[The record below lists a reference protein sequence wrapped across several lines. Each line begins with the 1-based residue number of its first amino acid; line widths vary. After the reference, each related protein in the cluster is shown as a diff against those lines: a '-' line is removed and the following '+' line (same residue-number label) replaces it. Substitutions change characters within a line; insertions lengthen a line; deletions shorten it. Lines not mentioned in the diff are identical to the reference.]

1 MGKDSPSIFDIAPLR
16 GEAVPGKFGLRTGDG
31 LEADPSSAIFP
42 IVKYDAAGVMD
53 LLGTGFFISTVG
65 LFVTARHVLSDPF
78 DRRGNQVYP
87 IAMIHYR
94 GDGTYFIRPILRC
107 ALHPVADVAVGV
119 CAPMAHNLDGT
130 PLTNK
135 IVTLTTVRP
144 ELQSPIF
151 TYAYPKYAT
160 KVIDGVQA
168 INFVPTYYDGNIVE
182 DLPNGRDRV
191 LLPGPCYRTNIAIHH
206 GASGG
211 PVFSPSRSA
220 FALNSTGFDGTDD
233 SYVSSI
239 KPIFDLR
246 IDDVVMNDQPA
257 QSVPIIEMARAGHI
271 VVCPSL

>member
-1 MGKDSPSIFDIAPLR
+1 
-16 GEAVPGKFGLRTGDG
+16 
-31 LEADPSSAIFP
+31 
-42 IVKYDAAGVMD
+42 
-53 LLGTGFFISTVG
+53 
-65 LFVTARHVLSDPF
+65 
-78 DRRGNQVYP
+78 
-87 IAMIHYR
+87 MIHYR